1 MNYKLKK
8 EFEKGNLEELLR
20 LQKEMAVTPQDSDE
34 YKKLLTEYEALA
46 KIVNDKNTNDVKTK
60 NTIIDNV
67 IGLVGIGASVFFP
80 VVLGRIPNP
89 QSWTFFKSRQ
99 KHN

>member
-8 EFEKGNLEELLR
+8 EFEKGTLEELVR
-20 LQKEMAVTPQDSDE
+20 LQEEMAVTPNDSDA
-34 YKKLLTEYEALA
+34 YKELLTRYEALA

-60 NTIIDNV
+60 NTWIDNI
-67 IGLVGIGASVFFP
+67 IGIVGIGVSVFFP

-89 QSWTFFKSRQ
+89 QSWTFGKNKQR
-99 KHN
+99 HN